1 MPPLHIFKMISA
13 FPIWILAI
21 DYLLGIIMW
30 TLIGRFGMSLF
41 LNEDSSFFFMKF
53 FIKVTDPL
61 MGWFKPIT
69 PAFLIHRLRPLYV
82 AWFIYMIRFYVI
94 PLSLGYGVMGV
105 LSLPLESEISL
116 AIYDLFDLLTTKVD

>member
-1 MPPLHIFKMISA
+1 MISA
-13 FPIWILAI
+13 FPIWVLAI

-41 LNEDSSFFFMKF
+41 LSEDSSFFFMRF
-53 FIKVTDPL
+53 FVKVTNPFL
-61 MGWFKPIT
+61 KSFNKIT
-69 PAFLIHRLRPLYV
+69 PSFLIHKLRPLYV
-82 AWFIYMIRFYVI
+82 AWFIYMIRFYII

-116 AIYDLFDLLTTKVD
+116 AIYDLLLLLTTKVE

>member
-1 MPPLHIFKMISA
+1 MSANFHPLIYF
-13 FPIWILAI
+13 I

-53 FIKVTDPL
+53 FVKVTDPL
-61 MGWFKPIT
+61 ISRFRPIT
-69 PAFLIHRLRPLYV
+69 PAFLVHRLRPLYV

-116 AIYDLFDLLTTKVD
+116 AIYDLLDLLTTKVD

>member
-1 MPPLHIFKMISA
+1 
-13 FPIWILAI
+13 
-21 DYLLGIIMW
+21 MW

-53 FIKVTDPL
+53 FVKVTDPL
-61 MGWFKPIT
+61 MSWFRPIT
-69 PAFLIHRLRPLYV
+69 PAFLVQRLRPLYV

-116 AIYDLFDLLTTKVD
+116 AIYDLLDLLTTKVDLTNLMLVLSILLSQPLLIRSLDYRLEC

>member
-1 MPPLHIFKMISA
+1 MISA
-13 FPIWILAI
+13 FPIWILAV

-53 FIKVTDPL
+53 FVRVTDPL
-61 MGWFKPIT
+61 MRWFKPIT
-69 PAFLIHRLRPLYV
+69 PAFLVYRLRPLYV

-116 AIYDLFDLLTTKVD
+116 AIYDLLDLLTTKVD